1 MSKAS
6 KNNIKNMIAI
16 FLLLIVILLCVEIFG
31 IGRKKDVI
39 IEIPENATTTE
50 ISIILKENNLIGN
63 KFLFKVYSVLSGR
76 IYYPGTHSI
85 GSASYKKIAESLST
99 IPAERTINVT
109 FAEGIEL
116 DEIKEKLV
124 NLKLCTESEFD
135 KYAKKEYYDYEF
147 LNNIPK
153 RKNELEGYLFPDT
166 YNFSFSEGA
175 KSIIDKMLSN
185 FQSKIVEPL
194 NSEINKTEKTL
205 DEILIMASIIEREA
219 ADSNELKKVSGV
231 FYNRLNYVGESRGF
245 LESCATVQYILRE
258 RKTVLTEADT
268 KIDSPYNTY
277 KYQGL
282 PIGPIASP
290 GYNAIYAAIFPEKTD
305 ALYFV
310 ADGKGNHYFSNTFSG
325 HQANMR
331 KVGL

>member
-1 MSKAS
+1 MSKTS

-16 FLLLIVILLCVEIFG
+16 FLVLIVVLLSVEIFG
-31 IGRKKDVI
+31 IGRKKDVL
-39 IEIPENATTTE
+39 IEIPENATTTQ
-50 ISIILKENNLIGN
+50 ISEILKENNLIGN
-63 KFLFKVYSVLSGR
+63 KFLFKAYSVLSGR

-85 GSASYKKIAESLST
+85 GNTSYKKIAETLST
-99 IPAERTINVT
+99 IPAERTVNVT

-116 DEIKEKLV
+116 HEIKEKLV
-124 NLKLCTESEFD
+124 SLKLCTESEFD
-135 KYAKKEYYDYEF
+135 KYAKKEYYNYEF

-153 RKNELEGYLFPDT
+153 RQNELEGYLFPDT
-166 YNFSFSEGA
+166 YNFSFAEGA

-185 FQSKIVEPL
+185 FELKVVKPL
-194 NSEINKTEKTL
+194 GSEINNTGKTL
-205 DEILIMASIIEREA
+205 DEILIMASIIEREV
-219 ADSNELKKVSGV
+219 ADSAELRKVSGV
-231 FYNRLNYVGESRGF
+231 FYNRLNFVGESRGF
-245 LESCATVQYILRE
+245 LESCATVQYILHE

-282 PIGPIASP
+282 PIGPISSP
-290 GYNAIYAAIFPEKTD
+290 GYNAIYASIFPERTN

-310 ADGKGNHYFSNTFSG
+310 ADGNGNHYFSSTFSE

>member
-1 MSKAS
+1 MKKAS
-6 KNNIKNMIAI
+6 KNNIKNMLTLFLVLAI
-16 FLLLIVILLCVEIFG
+16 LLLSIEIFG
-31 IGRKKDVI
+31 MGRKKDVI

-50 ISIILKENNLIGN
+50 ISQILKENHLIGN
-63 KFLFKVYSVLSGR
+63 KFLFKAYSVLSGR
-76 IYYPGTHSI
+76 IYYPGIHSI
-85 GSASYKKIAESLST
+85 RTPSYKKIAEALST
-99 IPAERTINVT
+99 IPAERTVNVT
-109 FAEGIEL
+109 FAEGLEL
-116 DEIKEKLV
+116 HEIKEKLV
-124 NLKLCTESEFD
+124 SLKLCTDTEFD

-147 LNNIPK
+147 LNNIPE

-166 YNFSFSEGA
+166 YNFSYTEGA
-175 KSIIDKMLSN
+175 ESIINKMLSN
-185 FQSKIVEPL
+185 FKTKIVKPL
-194 NSEINKTEKTL
+194 QSDIDRSGKTL
-205 DEILIMASIIEREA
+205 DEIIIMASIIEREA

-231 FYNRLNYVGESRGF
+231 FYNRLNFVGESRGL
-245 LESCATVQYILRE
+245 LESCATVQYILKE
-258 RKTVLTEADT
+258 RKLVLSEADT

-290 GYNAIYAAIFPEKTD
+290 GYNAIYASIHPEKTN

-310 ADGKGNHYFSNTFSG
+310 ADGKGNHYFANTFSE